1 MSVRVSAFVWAKYP
15 RGGGEMLLAL
25 TLADQCTDSGEYIA
39 IDIARFAHK
48 TRQAADTVKA
58 QLRRMSEEGWLERMP
73 GSGAFRI
80 SPAWLGNPESRTAPK
95 NDGKKVEARA
105 TRLPKDW
112 LLPAE
117 WKEWAL
123 KEFPAWTPEF
133 VVEVATRFKDHW
145 LAAAGAN
152 ARKVEWDATWR
163 NWCRKE
169 PAVPKAAGST
179 TGNGDGGEWWNSS
192 TAIEKKGAELG
203 VVRIDGELWHQW
215 RDRIFIAAGDG
226 PWLAKVVRGASSS
239 QGLKKAAETAGVQQQ
254 EKKDVN

>member
-145 LAAAGAN
+145 LAAAG
-152 ARKVEWDATWR
+152 
-163 NWCRKE
+163 
-169 PAVPKAAGST
+169 ST